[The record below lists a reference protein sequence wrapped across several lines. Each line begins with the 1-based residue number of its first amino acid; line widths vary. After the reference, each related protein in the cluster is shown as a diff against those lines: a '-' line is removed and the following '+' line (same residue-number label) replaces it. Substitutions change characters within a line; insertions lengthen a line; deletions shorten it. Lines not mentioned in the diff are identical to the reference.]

1 MITFLDWGPMLGLGL
16 LLIVRPDLF
25 FKGASSA
32 EDAAKR
38 AAYLRSRRGY
48 LRKLGYVL
56 VAAGSLLGL
65 GTLRH

>member
-1 MITFLDWGPMLGLGL
+1 MLTFLDWGPMLVLGL
-16 LLIVRPDLF
+16 VLIVRPDLF
-25 FKGASSA
+25 FKGGGS
-32 EDAAKR
+32 EQEVAKR
-38 AAYLRSRRGY
+38 TAYLRSRRGY